1 MNVCREPLRRH
12 LRWRGIAALA
22 SLARNFRWAR
32 LWSEAAN
39 SWKRDS
45 LLNDQRT
52 QLHSLVANS
61 SAVISLKDLQGRF
74 ILVNDRYTKPY
85 PGMQGRWAGTTA
97 ERWFPPAVAASIAA
111 SDARVAAFGQ
121 PMTFEEVVPHD
132 DGPHAYVTIKFPVK
146 DATGT
151 MVGVGSISTDVTELK
166 EAQVAIEQKEQML
179 RKLIEV
185 QESEKQSICH
195 DIHDGMLQYVIAAKM
210 LLDSYVE
217 QQPKL
222 AGSLIT
228 QAIDCLGKSIEEARQ
243 VVRGVRSAVLDD
255 LGFSAAIED
264 LCDQFTVSGF
274 GVTTSLAADFGD
286 VPLALQTTAFR
297 LVQEALANAR
307 KHSRAASV
315 AVEVSRSDDGLWLT
329 VRDDGCG
336 FEIAAIRGQGFGLMG
351 MRERVRLA
359 GGEVRID
366 SSPGQGTTITARLP
380 VPKHEPIETPAR
392 TDVANGTVAGFEPA
406 ISGR

>member
-1 MNVCREPLRRH
+1 MNVCYEPLPRRV
-12 LRWRGIAALA
+12 RWRGIAALA
-22 SLARNFRWAR
+22 SLIWNLRRARVR
-32 LWSEAAN
+32 SEAAN
-39 SWKRDS
+39 PLKRDA
-45 LLNDQRT
+45 LLNEQRS

-74 ILVNDRYTKPY
+74 MLVNDRYTKPY

-111 SDARVAAFGQ
+111 SDAHVVAFGQ

-146 DATGT
+146 DAAGT

-185 QESEKQSICH
+185 QESEKQAICH

-210 LLDSYVE
+210 LLHSHVE
-217 QQPKL
+217 QQPKP
-222 AGSLIT
+222 AESSIT
-228 QAIDCLGKSIEEARQ
+228 QAIDCLAKSIEDARQ

-255 LGFSAAIED
+255 LGLPAAIED
-264 LCDQFTVSGF
+264 LCDQFTASGF
-274 GVTTSLAADFGD
+274 GVTTSLAIDLGD
-286 VPLALQTTAFR
+286 VPFALQTTAFR
-297 LVQEALANAR
+297 IVQEALANAR

-315 AVEVSRSDDGLWLT
+315 AVEVTRRDDGLRLT

-336 FEIAAIRGQGFGLMG
+336 FETASVRGQGFGLMG

-359 GGEVRID
+359 GGEIRID
-366 SSPGQGTTITARLP
+366 SSPGRGTTITARLP
-380 VPKHEPIETPAR
+380 VPKGEPIATP
-392 TDVANGTVAGFEPA
+392 TAGRSLVP
-406 ISGR
+406 

>member
-1 MNVCREPLRRH
+1 MNVCHEPVRRH
-12 LRWRGIAALA
+12 PLWRGIAALV
-22 SLARNFRWAR
+22 SLAWNFRRALVR
-32 LWSEAAN
+32 SLAAN
-39 SWKRDS
+39 PMKSDS
-45 LLNDQRT
+45 LLNDQRS

-111 SDARVAAFGQ
+111 SDAHVVAFGQ

-146 DATGT
+146 DAAGT

-185 QESEKQSICH
+185 QESEKQAICH

-210 LLDSYVE
+210 LLHSCVE
-217 QQPKL
+217 QQPNT
-222 AGSLIT
+222 AGSSIT
-228 QAIDCLGKSIEEARQ
+228 QAIDCLAKSIDEARQ

-255 LGFSAAIED
+255 LGLSAAIDD
-264 LCDQFTVSGF
+264 LCEQFNGSGF
-274 GVTTSLAADFGD
+274 GVTTTLANDLGD

-297 LVQEALANAR
+297 IVQESLANAR
-307 KHSRAASV
+307 KHSRAAAV
-315 AVEVSRSDDGLWLT
+315 AVEVARSDDGLRLT

-336 FEIAAIRGQGFGLMG
+336 FETASVRGQGFGLMG

-359 GGEVRID
+359 GGEIRID
-366 SSPGQGTTITARLP
+366 SSPGRGTTITARLP
-380 VPKHEPIETPAR
+380 VPKREPIETP
-392 TDVANGTVAGFEPA
+392 TAGRRLGP
-406 ISGR
+406 